1 MCKLIRI
8 SILCLFSSF
17 LQAGFSGYGYIG
29 WLLSYDNITGEP
41 KLQGV
46 PILHSCP
53 EPIMLDYDKLNHS
66 DPNIRK
72 RYADE
77 LRSRSKKIKSCV
89 DERNK
94 KSDIEDKRKE
104 SLTKI
109 YELKHNM
116 WLQGYKHSTYDWNND
131 GVIAKD

>member
-1 MCKLIRI
+1 MKKLITT
-8 SILCLFSSF
+8 LCLFSSF
-17 LQAGFSGYGYIG
+17 LKAGFPGYLG
-29 WLLSYDNITGEP
+29 WFLSYDNITGEP
-41 KLQGV
+41 KLQGF

-77 LRSRSKKIKSCV
+77 LRSRSKEIKSCV

-94 KSDIEDKRKE
+94 KSDIEDKRKHQ
-104 SLTKI
+104 LMKI

-116 WLQGYKHSTYDWNND
+116 WLQGYRHSTYDWNND
-131 GVIAKD
+131 GAITKD